1 MLKSK
6 QRHRLEI
13 EYNKN
18 LDKDSIKTFFPF
30 SLPLSQTLSHARP
43 VSPLHACTK
52 LYTHTLTLPRA
63 HSHTNT
69 HSNASTNTH
78 SNAHSHTHTYAAST
92 HVNSHAHRHTHSLE
106 RKVNFFLILFCSN
119 ESFGTE
125 KKEFR
130 TGLAPKKLTA
140 S

>member
-30 SLPLSQTLSHARP
+30 SLPLSQTLSHARA

-92 HVNSHAHRHTHSLE
+92 HVNSHAHRHPHSLSRE
-106 RKVNFFLILFCSN
+106 KLTFFLFYFVQMKVS
-119 ESFGTE
+119 E
-125 KKEFR
+125 
-130 TGLAPKKLTA
+130 PKKRNFGPDWLRK